1 MRQSNDDRKARKN
14 FMSSQLREMKELL
27 RMTKRSKPD
36 SSSSSSSFSSSTE
49 AKAAAV
55 VAVDGSVEGAANSST
70 VYNNSAAAIFASM
83 LLKGRAGLAQRWT
96 ALCDEEKQLT
106 SALAGC
112 RVKVRCPILNSLA
125 LGGTTF

>member
-27 RMTKRSKPD
+27 RMTKRSKPE
-36 SSSSSSSFSSSTE
+36 SSSSSSSTE

-55 VAVDGSVEGAANSST
+55 VAVDGSVEGAANSSS

-106 SALAGC
+106 SALTGC
-112 RVKVRCPILNSLA
+112 RVKVRCPFLNSLA

>member
-27 RMTKRSKPD
+27 RMTKRSKPE

-55 VAVDGSVEGAANSST
+55 VADGSVEGAANSSS

-96 ALCDEEKQLT
+96 ALCDEEKQLS

-112 RVKVRCPILNSLA
+112 RVKVRCRILNSLA